1 VRPKIDTG
9 SATRA
14 VALSVASVLAF
25 ATFSAIPRSPFQP
38 IGPFNPGGPFVWFAN
53 LIHAG
58 SMSNNLL
65 VATGVPVTIFAVCA
79 FLLLLRE
86 AWRGN
91 VSLRTVLVLVVAY
104 HVVVLMLPLLFSRD
118 AYSYAFYGR
127 IVAVY
132 HGNPYVQTPLH
143 YVSDPGARPL
153 WHLLGPK
160 WTDTL
165 SVYGPLFSTI
175 AGVIAR
181 ISSSPAGQAN
191 AYRGIAIAASLG
203 TVGLTAW
210 TTRAVW
216 PARSAFAV
224 VAFGANPTVLFHS
237 VASAHNDLLVALS
250 VAGGLA
256 FVVRGKELPAVA
268 VLTLGALIKAT
279 GVLPLVIL
287 IAWCVARLPAGERL
301 RAALT
306 RGGLAAGI
314 GLVLSAPYLQLH
326 DPSLGMVA
334 LAGHQGWLAP
344 SLMFGR
350 LADFVSFNTF
360 GGLVTYGFLVV
371 LLVAFAFMVREVC
384 RRAGSLSPRGIGAAW
399 GWSLIML
406 MLLGP
411 VLLPWYVVWA
421 LPVVWLVPRAPRTCL
436 IATGVGLAVA
446 QWVTEALNFP
456 TAFHIDW
463 WVGHWLVTPALL
475 GLLIWVMAD
484 FRRRIRGDLPL
495 EAEDEPVPMMVG

>member
-1 VRPKIDTG
+1 MRPKTDPR
-9 SATRA
+9 SPTRA

-53 LIHAG
+53 LIHAS
-58 SMSNNLL
+58 SMSNNVL
-65 VATGVPVTIFAVCA
+65 VAAGVPVTIFAVVA

-91 VSLRTVLVLVVAY
+91 VSLRSVLILFIAY

-118 AYSYAFYGR
+118 VYSYAFYGR

-165 SVYGPLFSTI
+165 SVYGPLFSTV
-175 AGVIAR
+175 AGLVAR
-181 ISSSPAGQAN
+181 VSSSPAGQAN
-191 AYRGIAIAASLG
+191 TYRGIAIAASLG

-210 TTRAVW
+210 TTRAIW

-224 VAFGANPTVLFHS
+224 VAFGANPTVLFHT

-256 FVVRGKELPAVA
+256 FVVRGKELPAVG
-268 VLTLGALIKAT
+268 VLTLGALVKASAA
-279 GVLPLVIL
+279 LPLVIL
-287 IAWCVARLPAGERL
+287 IVWCVARLPAGRRL
-301 RAALT
+301 RAGLT
-306 RGGLAAGI
+306 RGGLALGI
-314 GLVLSAPYLQLH
+314 GLVFSAPYLQLH

-334 LAGHQGWLAP
+334 LASHQGWLAP
-344 SLMFGR
+344 SLMLGR
-350 LADFVSFNTF
+350 IVDFLTANTL
-360 GGLVTYGFLVV
+360 GGTVKYAFFV
-371 LLVAFAFMVREVC
+371 LLVAAFALTVREVS
-384 RRAGSLSPRGIGAAW
+384 RRAAELSPRGIGAAW
-399 GWSLIML
+399 GWSLIL
-406 MLLGP
+406 LTLLGP

-421 LPVVWLVPRAPRTCL
+421 LPLVWLLPRAPRTCL

-463 WVGHWLVTPALL
+463 WVGHWLVTPALV
-475 GLLIWVMAD
+475 GLLVWVLMD
-484 FRRRIRGDLPL
+484 LRRRIRGDLAL
-495 EAEDEPVPMMVG
+495 EGEDEPVPIWVG